1 MARPILVSETPNGGE
16 NEMRDD
22 ANENVKGRTPLMLAA
37 FRGNTAAVINL
48 LEGGADVNMR
58 DKDGDTA
65 LMFAA
70 FKGHALIVALLL
82 QYGANVYA
90 RARNGWTAKK
100 AAQSGLHP
108 HIAEMLSRA
117 ETEGAAKV
125 FSPELIGRAGWAQK
139 LRP

>member
-1 MARPILVSETPNGGE
+1 
-16 NEMRDD
+16 MRDE

-48 LEGGADVNMR
+48 LERGADVNAR
-58 DKDGDTA
+58 DRDGDTA

-70 FKGHALIVALLL
+70 YKGHALVVALLL

-100 AAQSGLHP
+100 AAQSGLHLQV
-108 HIAEMLSRA
+108 AEMLQRA
-117 ETEGAAKV
+117 EKEGAPQVLSTAN
-125 FSPELIGRAGWAQK
+125 
-139 LRP
+139 